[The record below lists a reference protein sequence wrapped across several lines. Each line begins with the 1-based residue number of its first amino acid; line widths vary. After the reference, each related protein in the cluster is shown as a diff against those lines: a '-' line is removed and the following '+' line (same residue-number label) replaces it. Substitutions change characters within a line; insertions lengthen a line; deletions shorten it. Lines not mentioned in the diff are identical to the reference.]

1 VAGRGDVGAAGGQGR
16 GRRRPGLVFVKKA
29 KTFEPRL
36 VMLGASNFDYTEVVS
51 GVAEGEQVAMLA
63 AASLQAQRMENQDRI
78 RERTGMPGMNQQ
90 PAAGAGGAA
99 GRGGAAARAGGGGR
113 GQ

>member
-1 VAGRGDVGAAGGQGR
+1 M
-16 GRRRPGLVFVKKA
+16 FVKKGE
-29 KTFEPRL
+29 TFEPRL

-51 GVAEGEQVAMLA
+51 GVTEGEQVAMLA

-78 RERTGMPGMNQQ
+78 RERTGVPGMNQQ

-99 GRGGAAARAGGGGR
+99 GRAGAGGRAGAAGGGR